1 MFLANKISPNL
12 GKFPKVGVIF
22 SETEISPKIG
32 GIPQICMDLDSMWIL
47 NHFEWGGRVEDIIWG
62 EEGSTLIWK

>member
-1 MFLANKISPNL
+1 MISKNMFLANKISPNL

-32 GIPQICMDLDSMWIL
+32 GIPQICMDLDSM
-47 NHFEWGGRVEDIIWG
+47 
-62 EEGSTLIWK
+62 